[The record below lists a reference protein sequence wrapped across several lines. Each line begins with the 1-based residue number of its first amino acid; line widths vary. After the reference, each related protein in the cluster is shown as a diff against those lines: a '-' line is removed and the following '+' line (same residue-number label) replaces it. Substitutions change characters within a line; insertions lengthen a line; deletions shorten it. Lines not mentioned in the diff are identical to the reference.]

1 MEEAK
6 DPEKE
11 ARMSAFWTAV
21 QEVAKERG
29 MELSC
34 VMTFKDS
41 GIAPA
46 FRITEVPKSDDKE

>member
-11 ARMSAFWTAV
+11 ARMQAFWTAV

-46 FRITEVPKSDDKE
+46 FRITEVPKE